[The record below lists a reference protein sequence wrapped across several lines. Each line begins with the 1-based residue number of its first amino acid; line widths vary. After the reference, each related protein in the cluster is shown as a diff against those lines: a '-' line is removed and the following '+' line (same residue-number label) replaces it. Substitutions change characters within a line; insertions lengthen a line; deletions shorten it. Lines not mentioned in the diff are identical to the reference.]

1 MIQKESHFTKHRAY
15 PAFESSDRTELP
27 CFNDKDILKTMI
39 DIKLNAVRLSMRVC
53 PFRLS

>member
-53 PFRLS
+53 PFKLS